1 MLDSLEKIEIIDLR
15 KKLITI
21 EALIMFMDKRTLGFI
36 KQMAKNHRENHS
48 NKDNNKQLPKSKNHS
63 KKLKRCPLCEELFKP
78 KKNQKYCE
86 ICREI
91 YYPMYKDL
99 KKGRIPFYPNGV
111 IKTPAIPLPDK
122 VYSIIY
128 DLIFVQASIQLD
140 FSAML
145 GYRSAERLGELAVF
159 RMATQNFISGT
170 TSGIVNHVDFILSNE
185 EDEIINLNESFSSF
199 LNSGGFDELIGD
211 IYIKT
216 CEKCG
221 EPLLIINQKKTDYK
235 DFFVKMLNHWAPE
248 KVIGKNNIDYIK
260 KGLEED
266 MNPQTK
272 YHHECLKEKKT
283 DYQRDYK
290 RKLRQNERQMR
301 SESMKKAYEK
311 HGSVMLHSSTGRGTS
326 SLGSH
331 MKENAEDEIKEIEA
345 EFRKLGLNRRIKKFK

>member
-1 MLDSLEKIEIIDLR
+1 
-15 KKLITI
+15 
-21 EALIMFMDKRTLGFI
+21 MDKRTLGFI
-36 KQMAKNHRENHS
+36 KQMAKNQRENHS
-48 NKDNNKQLPKSKNHS
+48 NKYNNKQIPKSKSHS
-63 KKLKRCPLCEELFKP
+63 KKLKCCPLCEELFKP

-111 IKTPAIPLPDK
+111 IKTPTIPLPDN
-122 VYSIIY
+122 VYSIIS
-128 DLIFVQASIQLD
+128 DLIFIQASIELD

-145 GYRSAERLGELAVF
+145 GYRSAKRLGELAVF
-159 RMATQNFISGT
+159 RRATQNFLSGT

-185 EDEIINLNESFSSF
+185 EDEIIKLNEYFSSF

-211 IYIKT
+211 IYIKP

-221 EPLLIINQKKTDYK
+221 EPLLTINQKKTDYK
-235 DFFVKMLNHWAPE
+235 DFFIKMLNHWAPE

-260 KGLEED
+260 GGLEKD
-266 MNPQTK
+266 GKPQTI
-272 YHHECLKEKKT
+272 YHHECLKGKKT
-283 DYQRDYK
+283 DYQRAYK
-290 RKLRQNERQMR
+290 RKLRQNEKQTR

-311 HGSVMLHSSTGRGTS
+311 HGSVMLHSSTGKGTS

-331 MKENAEDEIKEIEA
+331 MKDNEEDE
-345 EFRKLGLNRRIKKFK
+345 KKK